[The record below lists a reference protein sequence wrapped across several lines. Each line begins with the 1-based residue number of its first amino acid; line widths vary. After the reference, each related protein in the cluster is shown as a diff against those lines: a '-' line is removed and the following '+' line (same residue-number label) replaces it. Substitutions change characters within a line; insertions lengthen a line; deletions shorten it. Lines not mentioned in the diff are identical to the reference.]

1 LSGRA
6 ITSLKYIL
14 NEGSLQR
21 KLRPSN
27 LTTMFLY
34 NITISLILYSITLSG
49 RGLTS
54 LKYILNEGSLQRKS
68 RH

>member
-34 NITISLILYSITLSG
+34 SNS
-49 RGLTS
+49 
-54 LKYILNEGSLQRKS
+54 S
-68 RH
+68 RLRSNGQC